1 MIIEPWDPRIKSVS
15 WTTDSISPLH
25 YDTIRF
31 IVYLHC
37 YKKIGWQYNIDS
49 EFMKSADLYDAAEQI
64 IIDMLI
70 DEVQPLID
78 ETYNELKKLKGGSV
92 DVQGKPIWSLSEFNP
107 FGTEPVVPTMKIAQ
121 LNDFQ
126 EWQYWCGEV
135 GKQFKPVP
143 SKKMLQEKFEQTK
156 KHLAETAIVGLQ
168 PDTGSIVQRNL
179 KKLFP
184 ALNEQASCPAC
195 AKLDDKTTGTID
207 KMIIH
212 LNDVHTWTREAIAD
226 WLESLDVDLGM
237 KENV

>member
-15 WTTDSISPLH
+15 WTTDPISPLH
-25 YDTIRF
+25 YNTIRF

-49 EFMKSADLYDAAEQI
+49 EFMNSAGLYEAAEQI

-92 DVQGKPIWSLSEFNP
+92 DIHGQPIWSLPS
-107 FGTEPVVPTMKIAQ
+107 VVAFHNDLESPTIKVAQ

-156 KHLAETAIVGLQ
+156 QYLAETAIVGLH
-168 PDTGSIVQRNL
+168 PDTGTIVQRNL

-184 ALNEQASCPAC
+184 ALSKTAKCPKC
-195 AKLDDKTTGTID
+195 STSKQSIFKTLDR
-207 KMIIH
+207 MIIH
-212 LNDVHTWTREAIAD
+212 LNDEHKWTREEVAD
-226 WLESLDVDLGM
+226 WLESLDIDLGM

>member
-1 MIIEPWDPRIKSVS
+1 MIIEPWDPRIESVS
-15 WTTDSISPLH
+15 WTKEVINPYH

-31 IVYLHC
+31 IVRLHC
-37 YKKIGWQYNIDS
+37 FKKIGWQYNIDS
-49 EFMKSADLYDAAEQI
+49 EFLATAGLNEAAEHSI
-64 IIDMLI
+64 INMLI

-92 DVQGKPIWSLSEFNP
+92 DIHGKPIWSIPAFSP
-107 FGTEPVVPTMKIAQ
+107 FDDAVITGPMQVAQ
-121 LNDFQ
+121 LNEYQ
-126 EWQYWCGEV
+126 EWQYWCGEA
-135 GKQFKPVP
+135 GQQFKPVP

-156 KHLAETAIVGLQ
+156 KYLAETAIVGLQ
-168 PDTGSIVQRNL
+168 PDTGTIVQRNL
-179 KKLFP
+179 KALFP

-195 AKLDDKTTGTID
+195 AKLNDSTTGTID

-212 LNDVHTWTREAIAD
+212 LNDVHTWTREAVAD

>member
-15 WTTDSISPLH
+15 WTKDLVNPLH
-25 YDTIRF
+25 YDTVRF
-31 IVYLHC
+31 IVHLHC
-37 YKKIGWQYNIDS
+37 FKKIGWQYNIDS
-49 EFMKSADLYDAAEQI
+49 EFMASAGLNEAAEQI

-70 DEVQPLID
+70 DEVQPLIE

-92 DVQGKPIWSLSEFNP
+92 DIQGKPIWSISAFSP
-107 FGTEPVVPTMKIAQ
+107 FDDAVVTGPMQVAQ
-121 LNDFQ
+121 FDEYQ
-126 EWQYWCGEV
+126 EWQYWCGEA
-135 GKQFKPVP
+135 GQQFKPVP
-143 SKKMLQEKFEQTK
+143 SKKMLKEKFEQTK
-156 KHLAETAIVGLQ
+156 KYLAETAPVGVH

-184 ALNEQASCPAC
+184 ALNEQATCPAC
-195 AKLDDKTTGTID
+195 AKLDDNTTGTID

-212 LNDVHTWTREAIAD
+212 LNDVHTWTREAVAD